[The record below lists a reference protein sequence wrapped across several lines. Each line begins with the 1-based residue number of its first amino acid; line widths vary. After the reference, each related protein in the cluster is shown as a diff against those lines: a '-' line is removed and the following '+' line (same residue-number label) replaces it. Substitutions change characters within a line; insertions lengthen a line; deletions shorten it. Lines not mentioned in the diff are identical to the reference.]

1 MTQQPDQVLPSTGDK
16 SDRFCIFNGTS
27 WEYIDTS
34 RLTLT
39 NLPTRPD
46 LKYYRLDRKSG
57 IMDIYSSNPADII
70 DFGERNDY
78 LIVDS
83 LGNLSIITRK
93 EAQLQYG
100 LP

>member
-16 SDRFCIFNGTS
+16 SDRFCIFNGS
-27 WEYIDTS
+27 YWEYIATS

-39 NLPTRPD
+39 PLPTRPD
-46 LKYYRLDRKSG
+46 LKYYRLIQKSG
-57 IMDIYSSNPADII
+57 IMDIYSSNPANII
-70 DFGERNDY
+70 DTGERDDY

-93 EAQLQYG
+93 EAQLNYG